1 MKFTIRDALFVTAL
15 VAVALGWGIDRMRR
29 ASSPLTT
36 PQTDNRKY
44 EVLMSGKDQDK
55 LYLFDPRTGQIW
67 ERYGS
72 GEWTNYAHFP
82 EK

>member
-1 MKFTIRDALFVTAL
+1 MKFTIRDVLLVTAL

-29 ASSPLTT
+29 MSLTPTT
-36 PQTDNRKY
+36 PEGDSGKY
-44 EVLMSGKDQDK
+44 EVLMTGKDQDK

>member
-1 MKFTIRDALFVTAL
+1 MKFSIRDALLVTAL
-15 VAVALGWGIDRMRR
+15 VAVALGWGIDRARR
-29 ASSPLTT
+29 VSAPTT
-36 PQTDNRKY
+36 TLGADSGKY